1 MQRGRHK
8 RMKSRC
14 VWAVEEN
21 EEGKRKQ
28 MARERNSERE
38 ITKLRNVEMFRESF
52 QKPPPS

>member
-21 EEGKRKQ
+21 EEGKRLEREKFK
-28 MARERNSERE
+28 ERNNQTEE
-38 ITKLRNVEMFRESF
+38 CGNV
-52 QKPPPS
+52 

>member
-21 EEGKRKQ
+21 EEGKRKR